1 MRQHA
6 ERRALAVLDRLEGVE
21 NPVGVEVGVYRGDMS
36 AKLLKLRDDL
46 TLYMVD
52 NWKAADERAVGYRRT
67 LDPRAKDGEKEQK
80 YHMKEA
86 KRVTAFAAKRRHIVR
101 ADSADAAAE
110 TPDGSRDFVFIDAD
124 HSYEAVRDDIAAWLP
139 KIRPGGLLCGHDY
152 SKPGERS
159 AVGWPGVVRAV
170 DEAVSERRWNLERGN
185 EATWFVRLP

>member
-1 MRQHA
+1 MRHYA
-6 ERRALAVLDRLEGVE
+6 ERRALAVLDRLEGTE
-21 NPVGVEVGVYRGDMS
+21 DPVGVEVGVYRGDMS
-36 AKLLKLRDDL
+36 AKLLKLCPDL
-46 TLYMVD
+46 TLHMVD

-152 SKPGERS
+152 TPPGKYGTL
-159 AVGWPGVVRAV
+159 GWPGVVQAV
-170 DEAVSERRWNLERGN
+170 DEAV
-185 EATWFVRLP
+185 EAHGWTLDLGDRMTWFVRL